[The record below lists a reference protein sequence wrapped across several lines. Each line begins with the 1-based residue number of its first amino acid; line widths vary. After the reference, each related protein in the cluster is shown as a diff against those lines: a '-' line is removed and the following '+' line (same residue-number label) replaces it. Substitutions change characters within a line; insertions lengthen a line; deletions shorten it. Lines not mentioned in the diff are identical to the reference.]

1 MTEALLEH
9 VLIRCEQSL
18 VKILILPVFFFETDK
33 ISFFK
38 IILFLVRFYKLETDE
53 KNLRLGPKLTVSKI
67 STFFVLLL

>member
-18 VKILILPVFFFETDK
+18 VKILILPAFFFETDK